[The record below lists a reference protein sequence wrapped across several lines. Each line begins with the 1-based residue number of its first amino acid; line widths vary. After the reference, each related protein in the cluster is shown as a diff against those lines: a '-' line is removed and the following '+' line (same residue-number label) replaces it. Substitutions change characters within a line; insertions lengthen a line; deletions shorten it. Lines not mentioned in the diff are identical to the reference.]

1 MNSNKKVLNYCPN
14 FYKIVNF
21 NYDDNDY
28 ITDKLVT
35 IYKDYIF
42 KADISNGNVVEQV
55 KKIDYVLSR
64 YIDDYLFRKELNRE
78 LPNVKIKKN
87 CSDIL
92 KAIVDSVIEIFNN
105 YQEYSTRRIYISRWI
120 WFIFFY

>member
-1 MNSNKKVLNYCPN
+1 MNRNKEVLKYCPN
-14 FYKIVNF
+14 FHKIVNF
-21 NYDDNDY
+21 NYDEADY

-42 KADISNGNVVEQV
+42 KINLNNNESIENV

-78 LPNVKIKKN
+78 LPTVKINKN
-87 CSDIL
+87 CTDIL
-92 KAIVDSVIEIFNN
+92 KAIIDCVIEIFDN

-120 WFIFFY
+120 